1 VYDVIKNWVPL
12 LLACLWA
19 QCGSSVAAPV
29 SEAQRIDALLA
40 QDWAKHQLKPNA
52 PAADATF
59 VRRVFLDVVGRI
71 PTYRE
76 TEEFLSSVDA
86 DKRAKLIERLLASE
100 GYVQHFFNFWADI
113 LRTQSRAAPSGS
125 TTGTA
130 YVKFIKDS
138 LRANKPYDQFA
149 RELIAARGRSWEGG
163 AIGYYMRDRAMPLE
177 NMANTV
183 RVFLGTRIECAQ
195 CHNHPFDKWTQMQF
209 YQMAAF
215 TYGIETG
222 YHQVGPIKAARQ
234 QLNLDEAALR
244 QQMTGA
250 GKNSDAALKAEQET
264 LGKQYRSMQ
273 GALNLAGNPL
283 AATTVDWHAAQLRLP
298 HDYQYS
304 DAKPKSVV
312 TPATLM
318 AAPAT
323 SGELSPD
330 ACAAWMTSPQ
340 NPRFTKVIVNRL
352 WKKLFGLALIEPLDE
367 LTDVSTPAV
376 PALQAYPVPAL
387 QAYLE
392 QLMIAQRFDMKMFLR
407 VLLNSQAYQRC
418 VTTEEH
424 VLGMP
429 YHFTGPILRRMTAE
443 QLWDSFVTLIN
454 PAPDC
459 RNALLDEQ
467 VEQRLLGARK
477 FNDAL
482 EALTPAE
489 MLQGARTVSLIYHE
503 QTVALKS
510 LQLQMDEAR
519 KRDDANAIKAL
530 SEKAA
535 ELQRNTQSAVND
547 SILIPA
553 VNKLASQQAP
563 NTPAI
568 QKATILGGDVEIN
581 MSKVPVP
588 GYGLPR
594 EVADRL
600 RLEREAQL
608 AAMHEE
614 IRYFGISVKEAPA
627 YLKFR
632 ESQSKTWL
640 RAADIESPSPRGHY
654 LREFG
659 QSDRE
664 VIENG
669 STDASIPQALALM
682 NGEMVPQ
689 VLVRYSQVKLAV
701 QKMPQPEQQL
711 QAVYL
716 ALLARQPSQ
725 RERELWLKAQA
736 NGLSTVDDLICALLN
751 TQQFMFIQ

>member
-1 VYDVIKNWVPL
+1 
-12 LLACLWA
+12 
-19 QCGSSVAAPV
+19 
-29 SEAQRIDALLA
+29 
-40 QDWAKHQLKPNA
+40 
-52 PAADATF
+52 
-59 VRRVFLDVVGRI
+59 
-71 PTYRE
+71 
-76 TEEFLSSVDA
+76 
-86 DKRAKLIERLLASE
+86 
-100 GYVQHFFNFWADI
+100 
-113 LRTQSRAAPSGS
+113 
-125 TTGTA
+125 
-130 YVKFIKDS
+130 
-138 LRANKPYDQFA
+138 
-149 RELIAARGRSWEGG
+149 
-163 AIGYYMRDRAMPLE
+163 
-177 NMANTV
+177 
-183 RVFLGTRIECAQ
+183 
-195 CHNHPFDKWTQMQF
+195 
-209 YQMAAF
+209 
-215 TYGIETG
+215 
-222 YHQVGPIKAARQ
+222 
-234 QLNLDEAALR
+234 
-244 QQMTGA
+244 
-250 GKNSDAALKAEQET
+250 
-264 LGKQYRSMQ
+264 MQ

-283 AATTVDWHAAQLRLP
+283 AATTVDWHATQLRLP

-318 AAPAT
+318 PAPAT

-367 LTDVSTPAV
+367 LTDTSTAAV
-376 PALQAYPVPAL
+376 PALQAH
-387 QAYLE
+387 LE
-392 QLMIAQRFDMKMFLR
+392 QLMIAQHYDMKQFLR
-407 VLLNSQAYQRC
+407 VLLNSKAYQRC

-424 VLGMP
+424 AMGVP
-429 YHFTGPILRRMTAE
+429 YHFTGPLLRRMTAE

-454 PAPDC
+454 PAPDS

-489 MLQGARTVSLIYHE
+489 MLQGARTASLIYHE

-519 KRDDANAIKAL
+519 KRDDADAIKAL

-535 ELQRNTQSAVND
+535 DLQRNTQSAVND

-588 GYGLPR
+588 GYGLPQ

-600 RLEREAQL
+600 RQERADQV
-608 AAMHEE
+608 AAVQEE
-614 IRYFGISVKEAPA
+614 IRYFGIPAKEASA

-632 ESQSKTWL
+632 ESQSKTCL

-664 VIENG
+664 IIENG

-689 VLVRYSQVKLAV
+689 VLARYSQVKLAV

-716 ALLARQPSQ
+716 ALLSRQPSQ
-725 RERELWLKAQA
+725 KEMELWLKAQA
-736 NGLSTVDDLICALLN
+736 NGLSTMDDLICALLN

>member
-1 VYDVIKNWVPL
+1 MYDVIKNKAAL

-19 QCGSSVAAPV
+19 QCCSSAAAPIH
-29 SEAQRIDALLA
+29 EAQKIDELLA
-40 QDWAKHQLKPNA
+40 QDWTKHQLKPNVSA
-52 PAADATF
+52 DDATF

-76 TEEFLSSVDA
+76 TDEFRSSTAA
-86 DKRAKLIERLLASE
+86 DKRARLIDRLLAGE

-113 LRTQSRAAPSGS
+113 LRAQSRAAPSGS

-215 TYGIETG
+215 TYGIETS
-222 YHQVGPIKAARQ
+222 YHQVGPIKSARQ

-244 QQMTGA
+244 QQMTAA

-304 DAKPKSVV
+304 DAKPKAVV

-340 NPRFTKVIVNRL
+340 TPRFTKVIVNRL

-367 LTDVSTPAV
+367 LTDTSTAM
-376 PALQAYPVPAL
+376 VPAL
-387 QAYLE
+387 QAYLV
-392 QLMIAQRFDMKMFLR
+392 QLMIAERYDMKMFLR

-418 VTTEEH
+418 VTTEELA
-424 VLGMP
+424 LGVP
-429 YHFTGPILRRMTAE
+429 YHFTGPLLRRMTAE

-459 RNALLDEQ
+459 RNAVLDEQ

-489 MLQGARTVSLIYHE
+489 MLQGAKTVSLIYHE
-503 QTVALKS
+503 QTLALKS
-510 LQLQMDEAR
+510 LQQQMDVAR
-519 KRDDANAIKAL
+519 KRDDAAAIKAL

-568 QKATILGGDVEIN
+568 QRATILGGDVEIN

-588 GYGLPR
+588 GYGLPQ

-600 RLEREAQL
+600 RQERADRI
-608 AAMHEE
+608 AAVKDEV
-614 IRYFGISVKEAPA
+614 RYFEIPAKEEPA

-632 ESQSKTWL
+632 ESQSKMWL

-669 STDASIPQALALM
+669 SSDASIPQALALM

-689 VLVRYSQVKLAV
+689 VLARYSQVKLAV
-701 QKMPQPEQQL
+701 QKMSQPEQQL
-711 QAVYL
+711 EAVYL
-716 ALLARQPSQ
+716 ALLTRLPSAR
-725 RERELWLKAQA
+725 EKELWLKAQA
-736 NGLSTVDDLICALLN
+736 NGLSTMDDLICALLN